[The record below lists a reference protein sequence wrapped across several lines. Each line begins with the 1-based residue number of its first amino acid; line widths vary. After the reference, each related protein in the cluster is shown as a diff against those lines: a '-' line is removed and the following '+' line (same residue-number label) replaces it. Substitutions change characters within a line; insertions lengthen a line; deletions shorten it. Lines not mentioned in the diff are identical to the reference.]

1 LRNEAQQIEHRAV
14 ARVRYANGT
23 PPGTCPAIRGSAVNR
38 TDESRTIAVVRTRL
52 PYTDRRSL
60 SQAWFSALHLS
71 EEASAP
77 PPVRAG
83 RALASAVP
91 VSGRREMPGCNRG
104 ASGAGRSPACE
115 PPFRGAARALP
126 RGGGGEWMPAR
137 AVRARAPGDAPPA
150 VARRHAP
157 LRTSLTVG
165 VAGERVALLLRR
177 DGATLHV
184 IAVCRPAVENAVR
197 HALALA
203 AAQMREHGDAV
214 RATVRALEGR
224 QS

>member
-1 LRNEAQQIEHRAV
+1 
-14 ARVRYANGT
+14 
-23 PPGTCPAIRGSAVNR
+23 VNR

-77 PPVRAG
+77 PASRARQAPAG
-83 RALASAVP
+83 ALAVGGSRGLQG
-91 VSGRREMPGCNRG
+91 SDRG
-104 ASGAGRSPACE
+104 ANASGSSPALAA
-115 PPFRGAARALP
+115 PLRGAPRTLP
-126 RGGGGEWMPAR
+126 RGGGEWAPAR
-137 AVRARAPGDAPPA
+137 AVRARAPGNASPT

-177 DGATLHV
+177 DGPTLHV
-184 IAVCRPAVENAVR
+184 VAVCRPAVESAVR
-197 HALALA
+197 LALALA
-203 AAQMREHGDAV
+203 AAQMHEHGDSV
-214 RATVRALEGR
+214 RASVRALGGA
-224 QS
+224 QP